1 VDIKQLLSVLVL
13 ELYEMLKH
21 VSLHCNSGWKF
32 YQMYLFVLLQ
42 IFFPERWAGATTC
55 ASWSSHDI
63 LLIYFSRSI
72 GPLYDGNWTCHS
84 SSKQPMPSI
93 YLKKTHAVYWA
104 GPSMFFLSEVRK
116 LWEVCKRTS
125 LVLDCGMKLFE
136 PLDGR
141 KLMAIIHL
149 CTRKELL
156 LNSLSTHKKIQP

>member
-1 VDIKQLLSVLVL
+1 
-13 ELYEMLKH
+13 MLKH